1 MDKDF
6 IKKPFWIRNSL
17 YKESD
22 DYCIYSFEVMSE
34 KCILGQLRYENW
46 LFIQNINC
54 KNKDGLFIYNIKYK
68 YFNDKNNIEWNDREK
83 LIKRDAYYFDDNIIG
98 EILSML
104 SVFFKARFFILAQ
117 YYLDKD
123 DNFFNRI
130 IKDEMMNLY
139 VKPLEYLDYDVF
151 NNKKYN
157 FKDFEDFLKKV
168 KLLRLEL
175 YENFMYSCKYFH
187 LALKEINSLELS
199 AEMVYIR
206 LVSAIEKLTSSGL
219 KSYKSELKKMLSK
232 KIDESGL
239 NKEEKKAFSN
249 IIGLYASTD
258 FFIDSCLK
266 YSKGFFD
273 DINYILDL
281 PNPSFIQDHKITES
295 ESKKYIKNI
304 YTARSQYLHA
314 GSSMN
319 LSSYDLL
326 YIKKT
331 EIGVLKY
338 DINFKISEDKK
349 DEPIVVKGGFKE
361 YTTKNILPYLHWFER
376 LVNKCISNFLD
387 DLSSQPPQE

>member
-130 IKDEMMNLY
+130 IKDEMMNL
-139 VKPLEYLDYDVF
+139 
-151 NNKKYN
+151 N
-157 FKDFEDFLKKV
+157 V